1 MRRDSIIALLMV
13 CTITTIQAQNET
25 QALRYSMHN
34 SFGTARYAAQGGAIA
49 ALGSDL
55 SAIQSNPA
63 GLAFYRS
70 SEFSFTPSFYWVN
83 TTSDYM
89 GDRAQ
94 DSRLR
99 FNVGSLGF
107 VSAKNSNRQS
117 GFIGGS
123 VAMGYNTLANFN
135 NRTTIRSSDALST
148 MLDDFTW
155 RANDD
160 PANADPDNL
169 YPFYEQIAYD
179 ANLLPWDE
187 SAGEYWNDI
196 QNGGYGQEQYR
207 IIEQSGYIGEY
218 TLSGAFNFNN
228 FLYVGATMG
237 IQSLRFNEDIYHNE
251 SDPNDDLLDFDSFRF
266 REFNSTRGWGYNM
279 RFGMIIRPFQILRV
293 GASFQIPTYY
303 NLTEEKYT
311 DISSTWDAGSGIP
324 DASASSP
331 NGIYDYKLRSPL
343 KAGAHASVI
352 LFKMATIS
360 AAYEFIDYSTARLD
374 AYDDKFFDEND
385 EIRRTLT
392 AVHNIKTGAELRI
405 NSVYF
410 RGGLQYLA
418 SPYADSRNNASEF
431 IYSCGLGVRSGPA
444 FFDMSY
450 AYGKSQ
456 EVYGLYSVT
465 PGFNEVSI
473 NDVNRNNLMIT
484 LGLKF

>member
-1 MRRDSIIALLMV
+1 MLVV
-13 CTITTIQAQNET
+13 CTFTTIQAQNET

-34 SFGTARYAAQGGAIA
+34 PFGTARYAAQGGAIA

-55 SAIQSNPA
+55 SAVQANPA
-63 GLAFYRS
+63 GLGLYRN

-83 TTSDYM
+83 TSSDYM
-89 GDRAQ
+89 DGQAQ
-94 DSRLR
+94 DSKLK

-107 VSAKNSNRQS
+107 VSVMNTNRES
-117 GFIGGS
+117 GFVSGS
-123 VAMGYNTLANFN
+123 FALGYNTLTNFN
-135 NRTTIRSSDALST
+135 NRTTIWGSNAISS

-155 RANDD
+155 RANSA
-160 PANADPDNL
+160 PAFADPDNL
-169 YPFYEQIAYD
+169 DPFYEQIAYD

-207 IIEQSGYIGEY
+207 ILEQSGYIGEY
-218 TLSGAFNFNN
+218 SLSGAFNFSN
-228 FLYVGATMG
+228 FLYLGATMG
-237 IQSLRFNEDIYHNE
+237 IQSVRFNEDIYHSE
-251 SDPNDDLLDFDSFRF
+251 SDPNDILLDFNSFRF

-279 RFGMIIRPFQILRV
+279 RFGMIIRPLQLLRL

-303 NLTEEKYT
+303 RLTEEKYT
-311 DISSTWDAGSGIP
+311 DINSTWDAGSGIP
-324 DASASSP
+324 NAEASSP

-343 KAGAHASVI
+343 KAGAHASMI

-360 AAYEFIDYSTARLD
+360 AAYEYIDYSSARLD
-374 AYDDKFFDEND
+374 AYDDKFFEEND

-392 AVHNIKTGAELRI
+392 AVHNFKTGAELRI

-410 RGGLQYLA
+410 RGGFQYLA
-418 SPYADSRNNASEF
+418 SPYSDSRNDANEF
-431 IYSCGLGVRSGPA
+431 IYSCGLGVRSGAA

-450 AYGKSQ
+450 AYGKTQ

-484 LGLKF
+484 LGFKF